1 MKVVFTCFWG
11 SRDNRKEPAYTV
23 REQAD
28 ELFSVYQGSIPLKK
42 DISNQAIAINIIMN
56 KMGVWENVK

>member
-1 MKVVFTCFWG
+1 M
-11 SRDNRKEPAYTV
+11 
-23 REQAD
+23 REQAN
-28 ELFSVYQGSIPLKK
+28 ELFSVYQGCIPLKK